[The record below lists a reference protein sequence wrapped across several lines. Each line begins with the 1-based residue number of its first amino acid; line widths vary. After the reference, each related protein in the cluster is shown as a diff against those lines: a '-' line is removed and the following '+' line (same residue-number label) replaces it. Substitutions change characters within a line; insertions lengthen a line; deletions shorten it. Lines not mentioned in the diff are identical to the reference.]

1 MQIIAI
7 VVSLAITAVAVG
19 LAVQA
24 IRSML
29 AVIRTGGPDT
39 TRSDQSGRRLATM
52 FKETL
57 GHTRML
63 QWTWIGIMHWFVFAG
78 FIFLSSL
85 VFGAYLLIFDA
96 HQAFPVI
103 GTWIVYEWPVE
114 LLSWLTLIGIVY
126 LIAVR
131 QKNHPRT
138 LGRRSRFFGSNFW
151 QAYFVEAVILSVVLL
166 GILLRTIEYALL
178 NNASYVADHPEAAE
192 HNGLLHFPTTAWLGE
207 LWSGLSL
214 GTLENLVYFL
224 AMVKILVSMT
234 WLIVIARNIT
244 MGVAWHRFTAWFNIF
259 YKRESD
265 GSTALGAMK
274 PLTSAGVPV
283 TLDDIE
289 ELDED
294 STLGVGKVEDF
305 SWKNM
310 LDFTTC
316 TECGRC
322 QSQCPAWNTE
332 KPLSPKL
339 LITAMRDH
347 AYAKAPY
354 VQAGGEGSEAA
365 TALLEKDEVLAR
377 EAARPLVGDTGDEW
391 FYMPEDGTAVIDSD
405 VLWNCTSCGACVQ
418 QCPVDI
424 EHVDHI
430 MDMRRY
436 QVLVEANFPA
446 ELNQLFK
453 GLENKG
459 NPWNMSSTA
468 RMDWAKGLDFD
479 VPVVGEDLESLESVD
494 WLFWVGCAGA
504 YEDRAKKT
512 TRAVAELLD
521 MAGISFGVLGN
532 GETCTGDPARRAGNE
547 FVFQG
552 LAMQNVETFKE
563 YKVKKVVSTC
573 AHCFNTLKNEY
584 KDFGIELEVVHHT
597 QLLNRLVREGKLTPI
612 KDGAGAAKRSIT
624 YHDPCYLGRHN
635 QVYSPP
641 RELLQI
647 LPGAEFTEME
657 RNSEKSFCCGAGGAR
672 MWMEENIGER
682 INVNRTKEAVGTG
695 ADQIA
700 VGCPF
705 CRVMLSDGLTSEQ
718 AKGNAR
724 EEVEILDV
732 AQMLLASVKGEPAT
746 KAGPGTTSAPAAAA
760 AAGAASAGAAAR
772 VAPPRPTPTWPPRP
786 SPRPVTSPS
795 PRTRSPRPPTSAPP
809 PRRPA
814 ARRSSTSTTRA
825 RTLHRQKSVA
835 DTPSD
840 ATRASGTP
848 KKEESGSLFDLGGD
862 EPPRSRPSPRRAAP
876 AEPAKPA
883 SKPQPTGLGRSLFDL
898 EATSRPKPRRRRPT
912 PPSHACSCGA
922 AEKPAAK
929 PQADLGSGGSLFDL
943 TADEPAPAKPAP
955 RPSRAGAGA
964 PPRPRLRPSRARPR
978 RRRRRPHP
986 PPPWARP
993 ARSSTSPPSPR
1004 RAVSQPPPRP
1014 PRRWLTAPP
1023 TETDTAAT
1031 PAGGEAATP
1040 TPTQKV
1046 ADAPAPASS
1055 GATSTPATSIP
1066 EGGSLFDLEAPAPTA
1081 APTAAPATQAA
1092 EEPQAATPEAT
1103 PDGIPEDVPGGHRRG
1118 ARPVTRPTEDSTP
1131 TEELDAGP
1139 TEAAARRPRS
1149 RTSRPRRP
1157 LLQPRP
1163 PVGPAPRPPRSPR
1176 AVRCSTS
1183 RRPPRW
1189 QPRLPAAPAAR
1200 QRPPPRSR
1208 SRDARGH
1215 PEEPPAPSDE
1225 QAAPATGATDAPRR
1239 RRARLAGGAALSQAA
1254 TVRRGR
1260 GRAWPTGRRVRRGA
1274 RGRVLRHRIVRR
1286 RGGSRSR
1293 GVGRPGPRRGRA
1305 PRPRGDQQAPQRH
1318 VERGHP
1324 HPQDRRGH
1332 PRDGLALRPLRPR
1345 TSPRTN
1351 GRGRP
1356 DSGGRVRRL
1365 VRRPQALR
1373 RHADTT
1379 PAGPP
1384 SARSEPRATPRV
1396 VSARLRARPLDRSTR
1411 PASDLA
1417 RRGARPRAGRVSTPL
1432 EHLTTMTSSA
1442 LVMTS
1447 E

>member
-19 LAVQA
+19 LAVLA

-39 TRSDQSGRRLATM
+39 TRSDQPGRRLATM

-63 QWTWIGIMHWFVFAG
+63 QWTWIGVMHWFVFAG

-103 GTWIVYEWPVE
+103 GTWLVYEWPVE

-178 NNASYVADHPEAAE
+178 TNASYVADHPEAAE
-192 HNGLLHFPTTAWLGE
+192 HNGVLHFPTTAWLGE

-214 GTLENLVYFL
+214 GTLENLVYLL
-224 AMVKILVSMT
+224 AMVKIVVSMT

-259 YKRESD
+259 YKREAD

-354 VQAGGEGSEAA
+354 VQAVQAEGGEGSEAGMA
-365 TALLEKDEVLAR
+365 AGTALLEKDEVLAR
-377 EAARPLVGDTGDEW
+377 EVARPLVGDTGDEW

-705 CRVMLSDGLTSEQ
+705 CRVMLSDGLTAEQ

-760 AAGAASAGAAAR
+760 AGASTAGAATAGTTSSTDTD
-772 VAPPRPTPTWPPRP
+772 VATKAEPEAGD
-786 SPRPVTSPS
+786 VTV
-795 PRTRSPRPPTSAPP
+795 TEDTVTETAEVG
-809 PRRPA
+809 PA
-814 ARRSSTSTTRA
+814 AKASGGSSLFDVESSDTTP
-825 RTLHRQKSVA
+825 QQSVA

-840 ATRASGTP
+840 ATRSSGTP
-848 KKEESGSLFDLGGD
+848 TKESGSLFDLGGD
-862 EPPRSRPSPRRAAP
+862 EPAP
-876 AEPAKPA
+876 AEKP
-883 SKPQPTGLGRSLFDL
+883 
-898 EATSRPKPRRRRPT
+898 
-912 PPSHACSCGA
+912 

-929 PQADLGSGGSLFDL
+929 PASDLGSGGSLFDLGGDEPAGKPVEEPASAEPAAAAPAPAAAEPAAMPAATSQPDLGSGGSLFDL
-943 TADEPAPAKPAP
+943 TADEPAPPAKAAPAP
-955 RPSRAGAGA
+955 AKAEAPAAPAPARGEAPKAAPAADLASSGSLFDIAAEPAPSGA
-964 PPRPRLRPSRARPR
+964 PA
-978 RRRRRPHP
+978 
-986 PPPWARP
+986 
-993 ARSSTSPPSPR
+993 TS
-1004 RAVSQPPPRP
+1004 
-1014 PRRWLTAPP
+1014 
-1023 TETDTAAT
+1023 
-1031 PAGGEAATP
+1031 

-1046 ADAPAPASS
+1046 ADAPAPDTGTADTPASGEAATSTPTQEVADAPAPAASGAASTPATSIPEGGSLFDLEAPAAAAAPTAPAAQEPQAAEEPEAVEPEAVEEPEAPSAETTEPTAPAEKPPVATVEPAAAPAPSS
-1055 GATSTPATSIP
+1055 GGTSTPATSIP
-1066 EGGSLFDLEAPAPTA
+1066 EGGSLFDLEAPTPVATPAAATSTTPEEPA
-1081 APTAAPATQAA
+1081 APVAD
-1092 EEPQAATPEAT
+1092 ES
-1103 PDGIPEDVPGGHRRG
+1103 DVP
-1118 ARPVTRPTEDSTP
+1118 VE
-1131 TEELDAGP
+1131 
-1139 TEAAARRPRS
+1139 
-1149 RTSRPRRP
+1149 
-1157 LLQPRP
+1157 
-1163 PVGPAPRPPRSPR
+1163 
-1176 AVRCSTS
+1176 
-1183 RRPPRW
+1183 
-1189 QPRLPAAPAAR
+1189 AAPAA
-1200 QRPPPRSR
+1200 
-1208 SRDARGH
+1208 
-1215 PEEPPAPSDE
+1215 EESDVE
-1225 QAAPATGATDAPRR
+1225 QETDRAEGLAA
-1239 RRARLAGGAALSQAA
+1239 GAALSQSA
-1254 TVRRGR
+1254 TV
-1260 GRAWPTGRRVRRGA
+1260 AAAEDEPAAET
-1274 RGRVLRHRIVRR
+1274 
-1286 RGGSRSR
+1286 
-1293 GVGRPGPRRGRA
+1293 PEP
-1305 PRPRGDQQAPQRH
+1305 
-1318 VERGHP
+1318 E
-1324 HPQDRRGH
+1324 
-1332 PRDGLALRPLRPR
+1332 
-1345 TSPRTN
+1345 
-1351 GRGRP
+1351 
-1356 DSGGRVRRL
+1356 
-1365 VRRPQALR
+1365 
-1373 RHADTT
+1373 ADAEPEAEVTT
-1379 PAGPP
+1379 P
-1384 SARSEPRATPRV
+1384 EPAAAEETRDAEVESDAPTP
-1396 VSARLRARPLDRSTR
+1396 
-1411 PASDLA
+1411 
-1417 RRGARPRAGRVSTPL
+1417 
-1432 EHLTTMTSSA
+1432 TSSGA
-1442 LVMTS
+1442 THTPKTDVDIHGSGSLFDL
-1447 E
+1447 